1 MTKEEQQRAIR
12 ELAAER
18 RELIAESWSDALD
31 LYGRLIEA
39 SR

>member
-18 RELIAESWSDALD
+18 REL
-31 LYGRLIEA
+31 YGRLIEA